1 MIEFTAVRSVHSNT
15 LPDPIPKAR
24 QAFISSSIG
33 KYSNGIF
40 VDVVDDGLGV
50 ADNADFDV
58 VDDEDRGV
66 VDDDDLGV
74 ADDADFNVV
83 GDEDRGVVDD
93 DGLGVADL
101 DAVDDADRDVAD
113 DDDKDE
119 IRALPGENGAVVDRD
134 DDFVV
139 RMDFGMNSIL
149 LYFLI
154 PSHLIFV
161 FSFDTG
167 KEQERIV
174 R

>member
-1 MIEFTAVRSVHSNT
+1 MFTAVRSAHSNT

-33 KYSNGIF
+33 KCSNGIF

-66 VDDDDLGV
+66 LDDDGLGV

-93 DGLGVADL
+93 
-101 DAVDDADRDVAD
+101 ADRDVA

-119 IRALPGENGAVVDRD
+119 IRALLGENGAVVDRD

-139 RMDFGMNSIL
+139 RMGFGMNSIL

-161 FSFDTG
+161 FSFDAG
-167 KEQERIV
+167 REQERIV